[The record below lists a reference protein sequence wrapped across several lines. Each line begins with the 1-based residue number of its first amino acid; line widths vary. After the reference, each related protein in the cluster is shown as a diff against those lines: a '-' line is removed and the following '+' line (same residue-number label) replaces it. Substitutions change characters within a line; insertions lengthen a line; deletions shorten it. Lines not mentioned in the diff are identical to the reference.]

1 MLIALGIGQQFF
13 NANIF
18 RRDWAK
24 QQEIYWQLAWRIPG
38 LKPNTVLLTDQ
49 LPIDYET
56 DLSFTAPINWIYAPY
71 YEGGDI
77 PYALLYTEKRLG
89 GSSLRTLEPGTD
101 VTLPI
106 RRVSFNGSTSQAV
119 IIYMPQNGCLRVLDS
134 KRGDENT
141 YARGSRFLVSAI
153 PLSDPSNIVF
163 DGQGVR
169 PPFMREPKHEWC
181 YYFAKAEIAY
191 QQKDLKTVI
200 ELIDKAKSLGYEP
213 EDPFEWLTYIEA
225 QARIGNRETA
235 EKLSHSV
242 YKQDNSIRK
251 GLCEVWTR
259 VQANDQA
266 QSGSFLPI
274 DQILSDFQCTK

>member
-1 MLIALGIGQQFF
+1 M
-13 NANIF
+13 
-18 RRDWAK
+18 
-24 QQEIYWQLAWRIPG
+24 YTP
-38 LKPNTVLLTDQ
+38 
-49 LPIDYET
+49 DYK
-56 DLSFTAPINWIYAPY
+56 
-71 YEGGDI
+71 GGDI
-77 PYALLYTEKRLG
+77 SHALLYTEKRLG
-89 GSSLRTLEPGTD
+89 GASLRSLEPGTD

-119 IIYMPQNGCLRVLDS
+119 VIYMPQNGCLRVLEAE
-134 KRGDENT
+134 RGDVNT
-141 YARGSRFLVSAI
+141 YARRSRFLVDAI
-153 PLSDPSNIVF
+153 PLSNPSNIVL

-169 PPFMREPKHEWC
+169 PPFVSEPKHEWC

-191 QQKDLKTVI
+191 QQKDLRRVV

-225 QARIGNRETA
+225 QALAGDRAAA

-242 YKQDNSIRK
+242 FKQDNSIRK
-251 GLCEVWTR
+251 GLCEVWKR

-266 QSGSFLPI
+266 QNESFPRI